1 MSQTLTT
8 SKESTIKQSSHHLH
22 RPSIF
27 KLALEMRTFFEA
39 GSFALSYPWLQATP
53 KGDGHPVLVLPGFL
67 ASDFSTKLL
76 RTFLKSRNYK
86 AYGWSLGR
94 NMGRHSDPITAC
106 GPAIIKRLADIYQWH
121 GEKVTVIGW
130 SLGGIYAR
138 ELARLHPE
146 MVRQVV
152 SMGSPFC
159 NNQRANHATKIFEKT
174 SGYKLSDMCPK
185 LLKNMP
191 LPPPVPSTSFYSK
204 SDGITAWQCCV
215 EQESEFTQ
223 NIEVVCSHMGYG
235 HHPAVMWALADRLAQ
250 ADGQWQPFKAKH
262 FEKLIYK

>member
-1 MSQTLTT
+1 MTTQT
-8 SKESTIKQSSHHLH
+8 SFDSHLH
-22 RPSIF
+22 SPSIF
-27 KLALEMRTFFEA
+27 KLALEFRTFFEA
-39 GSFALSYPWLQATP
+39 GSFALSFPWLQTTP

-67 ASDFSTKLL
+67 ASDLSTKLL

-94 NMGRHSDPITAC
+94 NMGRYSDPLTGC
-106 GPAIIKRLADIYQWH
+106 GPAIIKRLEDIYQWH

-138 ELARLHPE
+138 ELARVRTD
-146 MVRQVV
+146 MVRQVI

-191 LPPPVPSTSFYSK
+191 TPPPVPTTSFYSK
-204 SDGITAWQCCV
+204 SDGITAWQCCL
-215 EQESEFTQ
+215 EQETEYSQ

-250 ADGQWQPFKAKH
+250 ADGEWKLFDPKFI
-262 FEKLIYK
+262 EKLVYK

>member
-1 MSQTLTT
+1 MNQT
-8 SKESTIKQSSHHLH
+8 SSSTDSAQQPANQHLH

-39 GSFALSYPWLQATP
+39 GSFAFSFPWLQAAA

-94 NMGRHSDPITAC
+94 NLGRHSHPETAC
-106 GPAIIKRLADIYQWH
+106 GPAIIKRLHDIHQWH

-138 ELARLHPE
+138 ELSRLHPE

-152 SMGSPFC
+152 TMGSPFC
-159 NNQRANHATKIFEKT
+159 NNQRANHATKIFETT
-174 SGYKLSDMCPK
+174 SGYKLSDMCPI
-185 LLKNMP
+185 LIKNMP

-215 EQESEFTQ
+215 EQASEFTQ

-235 HHPAVMWALADRLAQ
+235 HHPAVMWAIADRLAQ
-250 ADGQWQPFKAKH
+250 ADGEWQPFEAKH
-262 FEKLIYK
+262 VQKLVYK

>member
-1 MSQTLTT
+1 MTQIT
-8 SKESTIKQSSHHLH
+8 ESRSSDQSLH
-22 RPSIF
+22 RPSFF
-27 KLALEMRTFFEA
+27 KLALEMRTVFEA
-39 GSFALSYPWLQATP
+39 GSFALSYPLVQTTP
-53 KGDGHPVLVLPGFL
+53 KGDGHPVLVVPGFL

-76 RTFLKSRNYK
+76 RTFLKSRNYQP
-86 AYGWSLGR
+86 YGWRLGR
-94 NMGRHSDPITAC
+94 NMGRHSDPLTGC
-106 GPAIIKRLADIYQWH
+106 GPAIIRRLQDISHKH
-121 GEKVTVIGW
+121 GEKVTLIGW

-138 ELARLHPE
+138 ELSRQHPE
-146 MVRQVV
+146 LVRQVI

-204 SDGITAWQCCV
+204 SDGITAWQCCL
-215 EQESEFTQ
+215 EQISGTTQ
-223 NIEVVCSHMGYG
+223 NIEVVCSQLGYG

-250 ADGQWQPFKAKH
+250 KEGQWQPFKAKH
-262 FEKLIYK
+262 IERLIYK

>member
-1 MSQTLTT
+1 MN
-8 SKESTIKQSSHHLH
+8 QSSEITRSSQHLH

-27 KLALEMRTFFEA
+27 KMALEMRTFFEA
-39 GSFALSYPWLQATP
+39 GSFAFSYPLLQTTP

-86 AYGWSLGR
+86 PYGWKLGR
-94 NMGRHSDPITAC
+94 NMGRHSDPITGC
-106 GPAIIKRLADIYQWH
+106 GPAIIQRLKDIHQKH
-121 GEKVTVIGW
+121 GEKVTLIGW

-138 ELARLHPE
+138 ELARQQPAL
-146 MVRQVV
+146 VRQVV

-174 SGYKLSDMCPK
+174 SGYKLTDMCPK

-191 LPPPVPSTSFYSK
+191 TPPPVPSTSFYSK

-215 EQESEFTQ
+215 EQDSELTQ
-223 NIEVVCSHMGYG
+223 NIEVVCSHLGYG

-250 ADGQWQPFKAKH
+250 ADGQWQPFKARLI
-262 FEKLIYK
+262 EKLIYK